1 MVKQLFILIS
11 LSLAITFH
19 AQETPTYMGKGMIQI
34 QPTVCAGYLFAH
46 KTVTAYFRANAEYY
60 VQDNFSVRTDCHYF
74 IATDKKLAEPI
85 RMNHGLTLGAFVH
98 KMRGQLDFYFGFQPG
113 VAITKTDV
121 DSISNNGIRFSPI
134 ITLTPGANYYLNR
147 FLHFHLSIQ
156 YVHGKHVP
164 EYGSVLA
171 LNELRLSTGLAI
183 NFNPWEKKKREKEE
197 LINRTKEHEDR

>member
-1 MVKQLFILIS
+1 MVKHLVLLLLTFT
-11 LSLAITFH
+11 AIAVH
-19 AQETPTYMGKGMIQI
+19 AKESPAYMGKGTIQI

-46 KTVTAYFRANAEYY
+46 NTVTAYYRANAEYY
-60 VQDNFSVRTDCHYF
+60 VQDNISVRTDAHYF
-74 IATDKKLAEPI
+74 VATGKKPAEPI
-85 RMNHGLTLGAFVH
+85 RMNHGVTLGAFVH

-134 ITLTPGANYYLNR
+134 ITFTPGANYYLNR

-164 EYGSVLA
+164 EYGNVLA
-171 LNELRLSTGLAI
+171 LDELRLSTGLAI
-183 NFNPWEKKKREKEE
+183 NFNPMEKRKKRDEE
-197 LINRTKEHEDR
+197 LN